1 MEALLLLAAAVIPLF
16 VNYYGF
22 RVFELGKG
30 AWLIAC
36 GALVLA
42 LSIVALAEG
51 GGEALGALGASLRRP
66 LGWAALWVGAA
77 TTVATLAAEVRL
89 LAFFGTPER
98 QQGLL
103 QTLAA
108 LALFAAAAV
117 VGRSAGGRRR
127 LLAALVAAS
136 VPVAL
141 YALTQAANLMAVP
154 GRMEDSRV
162 FGTLSNPIFL
172 GAYLMLLAP
181 LAVMLATRALR
192 GGRTVLA
199 SAWIVVLVL
208 QLLALW
214 LTASRG
220 PILGLLAGFAV
231 MALAAAIV
239 AGKRGAAAGA
249 LGVALAGVLVLGL
262 LNWRGG
268 PLADAAADVP
278 VLGRFAQISETSE
291 GSQAVRLR
299 VWQATARL
307 VASEPARLATG
318 HGPDSLRHALLPY
331 GDTYLG
337 GEAQADRLVDR
348 SHSVPFDALTMT
360 GLLGLLG
367 QLAFWG
373 AWLYTA
379 VVLLGLAPG
388 SGDKRLLA
396 GAMALGALLLGLG
409 SWFFRPELF
418 GALLALGLLVGLG
431 LYLVAALGGRREP
444 AEVDGLA
451 LALLAAGVAGVAEG
465 AFGIRTVVTE
475 TIAWILAGLLL
486 ARALGDRPD
495 VAATIARGG
504 TAAAR
509 RRRASSAGGDDG
521 ERKPFLSARGA
532 GVGLIM
538 GLAGCAVLYSLW
550 LYGVAPLR
558 DTSAILILLLLGVA
572 AAAAL
577 VAADTDLGVI
587 GTLLVALLVPALYSV
602 LRAIVLGGA
611 AASGRG
617 PEVLF
622 MMTVLWLLTL
632 ALLAGVLLAPRAE
645 IGAPPAAG
653 PQAIVYPLLLAG
665 AVAAIV
671 PWSVNP
677 VRGDIAF
684 QQAVRNFQLA
694 ATQGNDQA
702 YQAGSAGFE
711 RARSLQPRDD
721 GYYLRWG
728 EFFTQQADVVPDMQQ
743 AMAVYQQ
750 AQELLA
756 GAEAINPA
764 LATHT
769 FNRGH
774 LQLLVAQRLAASG
787 QGDPAGVAAAAEV
800 TLDAA
805 FKDMNYEPQVA
816 NELALSRLLQGKVEP
831 AIQLLEFS
839 RDQLDPRNA
848 QTWELLARAYEAVG
862 RTADAEAALVEATNL
877 GGGEQNPA
885 TLLQR
890 GDLAR
895 QEGDLATAITFYE
908 QAVGVL
914 GQNADWKV
922 LFNLGLLYRD
932 NNEVD
937 KAVDTLGAAMGLVGN
952 DQAAS
957 EMVQNALMTILGDGA
972 SPPPGFPGGA
982 GAPGAPQV
990 P

>member
-30 AWLIAC
+30 ALLVGC
-36 GALVLA
+36 GALAAALAIIA
-42 LSIVALAEG
+42 LSEG
-51 GGEALGALGASLRRP
+51 GGEAFGLLGRALRQP
-66 LGWAALWVGAA
+66 LGWAALLLGLA
-77 TTVATLAAEVRL
+77 TLVATLAAEVPA

-103 QTLAA
+103 QVLAT

-127 LLAALVAAS
+127 LVATLAAAS

-141 YALTQAANLMAVP
+141 YALTQSVGLMAVP

-181 LAVMLATRALR
+181 LVVARAVAALR

-199 SAWIVVLVL
+199 SSWIVLFVL
-208 QLLALW
+208 QLVALW

-220 PILGLLAGFAV
+220 PILGLAAGLAV
-231 MALAAAIV
+231 MALVGAIV
-239 AGKRGAAAGA
+239 AGRRGAAAGA
-249 LGVALAGVLVLGL
+249 IGAALAVVLLLGL

-268 PLADAAADVP
+268 PLAGAAADVP
-278 VLGRFAQISETSE
+278 VLGRFTQISEVSS
-291 GSQAVRLR
+291 GSQVVRLR

-307 VASEPARLATG
+307 IASEPARLLTG

-331 GDTYLG
+331 GDTYLA

-348 SHSVPFDALTMT
+348 SHSVPFDAITMT

-367 QLAFWG
+367 QLALWG
-373 AWLYTA
+373 AWLFTA

-388 SGDKRLLA
+388 GGDRRLLA
-396 GAMALGALLLGLG
+396 GALVLGPVLLGG
-409 SWFFRPELF
+409 GAWFVRPELS

-431 LYLVAALGGRREP
+431 LYLLAALASAREP
-444 AEVDGLA
+444 AEVDLLA
-451 LALLAAGVAGVAEG
+451 LALLAAGTAAVAEG

-475 TIAWILAGLLL
+475 TVAWILAGLLL
-486 ARALGDRPD
+486 ARALGDR
-495 VAATIARGG
+495 ATVTTVGRGVTAGARRGRGG
-504 TAAAR
+504 RGGATDAADE
-509 RRRASSAGGDDG
+509 S
-521 ERKPFLSARGA
+521 KPFLSAHGA
-532 GVGLIM
+532 GVGLVL
-538 GLAGCAVLYSLW
+538 GLAGSTVLYTLW
-550 LYGVAPLR
+550 LYGVPRLR

-577 VAADTDLGVI
+577 VAADTDLGVW

-602 LRAIVLGGA
+602 LRALVLAGA
-611 AASGRG
+611 GVAGPAA
-617 PEVLF
+617 LF
-622 MMTVLWLLTL
+622 AVTVLWLFAL
-632 ALLAGVLLAPRAE
+632 ALLAGWLLAPSAE
-645 IGAPPAAG
+645 HGAPPAAG
-653 PQAIVYPLLLAG
+653 PQAIVYPLLGAA
-665 AVAAIV
+665 AVAAI
-671 PWSVNP
+671 WLWTVNP

-684 QQAVRNFQLA
+684 QQALVNFQLA
-694 ATQGNDQA
+694 ARGGGDAAYNQA
-702 YQAGSAGFE
+702 VAGFE
-711 RARSLQPRDD
+711 QATKLQTRDD

-728 EFFTQQADVVPDMQQ
+728 QFYTEQAELVPDLQQ
-743 AMAVYQQ
+743 AMGVYGQ
-750 AQELLA
+750 AQDLLA
-756 GAEAINPA
+756 AAEAINPK

-774 LQLLVAQRLAASG
+774 LQLLFAQRLAATG
-787 QGDPAGVAAAAEV
+787 QGDVAGLAAQAEI
-800 TLDAA
+800 TLDQA

-816 NELALSRLLQGKVEP
+816 NELALAKLLQGKVDD
-831 AIQLLEFS
+831 AIRLLEFS
-839 RDQLDPRNA
+839 RSQLDPRNV
-848 QTWELLARAYEAVG
+848 QTYELLARAYEAAG
-862 RTADAEAALVEATNL
+862 RTEEAEAALVEATEL

-890 GDLAR
+890 ADLAR
-895 QEGDLATAITFYE
+895 QEGDLETAITFYE
-908 QAVGVL
+908 QAVANL
-914 GQNADWKV
+914 GANTDWKV

-937 KAVDTLGAAMGLVGN
+937 KAVETLGAAMSRAT
-952 DQAAS
+952 DQTAS
-957 EMVQNALMTILGDGA
+957 DTIQNALMNILGDGA
-972 SPPPGFPGGA
+972 APPPGFPGG
-982 GAPGAPQV
+982 GAPQV